1 MMSTIS
7 ADKNGLLKNHKSY
20 VNHCQNIKNEVKELL
35 TFHPKEW
42 ISAFRSNP
50 GYPLFVRGDIDGFV
64 ALFINNLSTLLAII
78 LSLQPILGDKIV
90 YGKIL
95 PGTGLAMLWGN
106 FYYVYMAR
114 KLAFKEKRGNVC
126 VMPYGICTPGAF
138 AFIYVIISPTYY
150 GCISKHDKAYCQE
163 LAWYVALAS
172 NFITSIVLLLLCV
185 FGEFIRKNTPS
196 VALLSSISGIGYAI
210 LALNEYLPMAETPIV
225 GFIPFTIVMLG
236 YFGGVTYGPVPIAFV
251 ALVTGTILGWATS
264 LNQGSAVRE
273 AVHLLKFYAPVFP
286 IKQMFQH
293 INTIRFYLSTTIPTA
308 IVIAIGTI
316 QCVESAK
323 RAGDFYPTHEAMFVD
338 GIGTLIATCCGSIFS
353 MTAYIGHPAMKKMG
367 ARQAYSVMN
376 GLSYLPLCF
385 LGISGL
391 LISVIAVVAINPVV
405 IFIGLVIC
413 SDTLATTPQRHYPA
427 FLFGIMPIIADWA
440 KGTIINGV
448 SNAYL
453 NFTLPNVQF
462 SSNISSFVTAF
473 SYRGLAN
480 FAGGSL
486 LQSVFL
492 TAILMYMI
500 DRKFLRATIWSLLAG
515 FLSLFGLINASNV
528 GVLVKNSDD
537 GWRFTV
543 AYTMLAVFFLLLEI
557 VQRKHWI
564 KGQEKE
570 PDDLSSFEW
579 AEWKREQTLE
589 EPITD
594 DNIQLNL

>member
-1 MMSTIS
+1 M
-7 ADKNGLLKNHKSY
+7 
-20 VNHCQNIKNEVKELL
+20 KELL

-50 GYPLFVRGDIDGFV
+50 KYPLFVRGDIDGFV
-64 ALFINNLSTLLAII
+64 ALFFNNLSTLLVVV

-114 KLAFKEKRGNVC
+114 KLAFKEKRGDVC

-150 GCISKHDKAYCQE
+150 GCISTHDKVYCQE

-172 NFITSIVLLLLCV
+172 NFITGIVLLLLCV

-196 VALLSSISGIGYAI
+196 VALLSSISGLGYAI
-210 LALNEYLPMAETPIV
+210 LALNEYLPIAETPIV
-225 GFIPFTIVMLG
+225 AFIPFTIVMLG
-236 YFGGVTYGPVPIAFV
+236 YFGGVTYGPLPIAFV
-251 ALVTGTILGWATS
+251 ALVAGTALSWATS
-264 LNQGSAVRE
+264 LNQGSAVQE
-273 AVHLLKFYAPVFP
+273 AVHLVKFYAPVFP
-286 IKQMFQH
+286 IKEMIQH
-293 INTIRFYLSTTIPTA
+293 IDTIRFYLSTTIPTA

-338 GIGTLIATCCGSIFS
+338 GIGTLISTCFGSILS

-367 ARQAYSVMN
+367 AKQAYSLMN

-391 LISVIAVVAINPVV
+391 LISIIAVISINPVV

-413 SDTLATTPQRHYPA
+413 SDTLAITPQRHYPA
-427 FLFGIMPIIADWA
+427 FLFGMMSVVAGWA
-440 KGTIINGV
+440 QTTIVSGV
-448 SNAYL
+448 SNAYS

-462 SSNISSFVTAF
+462 STNVSSVITAF
-473 SYRGLAN
+473 SYRGLDN

-486 LQSVFL
+486 LQSVL
-492 TAILMYMI
+492 VTAILMYMI
-500 DRKFLRATIWSLLAG
+500 DRKFLRATVWSLLAG
-515 FLSLFGLINASNV
+515 FFSLFGLINASNV
-528 GVLVKNSDD
+528 GVLVKNKDD
-537 GWRFTV
+537 GWRFAV
-543 AYTMLAVFFLLLEI
+543 AYIMLAVLFVSLEI
-557 VQRKHWI
+557 LQRKHWI

-579 AEWKREQTLE
+579 AEWKREQALKESTNDEYRL
-589 EPITD
+589 I
-594 DNIQLNL
+594 NV

>member
-1 MMSTIS
+1 MSTN
-7 ADKNGLLKNHKSY
+7 KNSLLTNHKSFFDY
-20 VNHCQNIKNEVKELL
+20 YQNVKNEVKGLL

-42 ISAFRSNP
+42 ISAFRSNSK
-50 GYPLFVRGDIDGFV
+50 YPLFVRGDIDGFV
-64 ALFINNLSTLLAII
+64 SLFMNNISTLLAII

-90 YGKIL
+90 YSKIL

-126 VMPYGICTPGAF
+126 AMPYGICTPGAF

-150 GCISKHDKAYCQE
+150 GCIATHDKAYCQE

-172 NFITSIVLLLLCV
+172 NFLTGVVLLLLCV

-196 VALLSSISGIGYAI
+196 IALLSSISGIGYAI
-210 LALNEYLPMAETPIV
+210 LALNEYLPIAETPMV

-236 YFGGVTYGPVPIAFV
+236 YFGGVTYGPLPIAFV
-251 ALVTGTILGWATS
+251 ALVAGTALGWATS
-264 LNQGSAVRE
+264 LNQSSIVQE

-286 IKQMFQH
+286 IRQMFQH
-293 INTIRFYLSTTIPTA
+293 MDTIHFYLSTTIPTA

-338 GIGTLIATCCGSIFS
+338 GVGTLIATCCGSIFS

-367 ARQAYSVMN
+367 AKQAYSIIN
-376 GLSYLPLCF
+376 GLCYLPLCLF
-385 LGISGL
+385 GISGL
-391 LISVIAVVAINPVV
+391 LISIISVVVINPVV
-405 IFIGLVIC
+405 IFVGLVIC
-413 SDTLATTPQRHYPA
+413 ADTLAITPPRHYPA
-427 FLFGIMPIIADWA
+427 FLFGIMPIVADWG
-440 KGTIINGV
+440 KGTILSGV

-462 SSNISSFVTAF
+462 SSNVSSFITAF
-473 SYRGLAN
+473 SYRGLSN

-486 LQSVFL
+486 LQSIFA

-500 DRKFLRATIWSLLAG
+500 DRKFLRATVWSLLAG
-515 FLSLFGLINASNV
+515 FFSLFGLINSSNV
-528 GVLVKNSDD
+528 GLLVKNNDD

-543 AYTMLAVFFLLLEI
+543 AYVMLAVFFLLLEI
-557 VQRKHWI
+557 VQRKRWI

-570 PDDLSSFEW
+570 PDDLSSLEW
-579 AEWKREQTLE
+579 AEWKREQALDEST
-589 EPITD
+589 TD
-594 DNIQLNL
+594 DNRQRDI

>member
-1 MMSTIS
+1 MSTN
-7 ADKNGLLKNHKSY
+7 KNSLLTNHKSFFDY
-20 VNHCQNIKNEVKELL
+20 YQNVKNEVKGLL

-42 ISAFRSNP
+42 ISAFRSNSK
-50 GYPLFVRGDIDGFV
+50 YPLFVRGDIDGFV
-64 ALFINNLSTLLAII
+64 SLFMNNISTLLAII

-90 YGKIL
+90 YSKIL

-126 VMPYGICTPGAF
+126 AMPYGICTPGAF

-150 GCISKHDKAYCQE
+150 GCIATHDKAYCQE

-172 NFITSIVLLLLCV
+172 NFLTGVVLLLLCV

-196 VALLSSISGIGYAI
+196 IALLSSISGIGYAI
-210 LALNEYLPMAETPIV
+210 LALNEYLPIAETPMV

-236 YFGGVTYGPVPIAFV
+236 YFGGVTYGPLPIAFV
-251 ALVTGTILGWATS
+251 ALVAGTALGWATS
-264 LNQGSAVRE
+264 LNQSSIVQE

-286 IKQMFQH
+286 IRQMFQH
-293 INTIRFYLSTTIPTA
+293 MDTIHFYLSTTIPTA

-338 GIGTLIATCCGSIFS
+338 GVGTLIATCCGSIFS

-367 ARQAYSVMN
+367 AKQAYSIIN
-376 GLSYLPLCF
+376 GLCYLPLCLF
-385 LGISGL
+385 GISGL
-391 LISVIAVVAINPVV
+391 LISIISVVVINPVV
-405 IFIGLVIC
+405 IFVGLVIC
-413 SDTLATTPQRHYPA
+413 ADTLAITPPRHYPA
-427 FLFGIMPIIADWA
+427 FLFGIMPIVADWG
-440 KGTIINGV
+440 KGTILSGV

-462 SSNISSFVTAF
+462 SSNVSSFITAF
-473 SYRGLAN
+473 SYRGLSN

-486 LQSVFL
+486 LQSIFA

-500 DRKFLRATIWSLLAG
+500 DRKFLRATVWSLLAG
-515 FLSLFGLINASNV
+515 FFSLFGLINSSNV
-528 GVLVKNSDD
+528 GLLVKNNDD

-543 AYTMLAVFFLLLEI
+543 AYVMLAVFFLLLEI
-557 VQRKHWI
+557 VQRKRWI

-570 PDDLSSFEW
+570 PDDLSSLEW
-579 AEWKREQTLE
+579 AEWKREQALDEST
-589 EPITD
+589 TD
-594 DNIQLNL
+594 DNRQQDI

>member
-1 MMSTIS
+1 MSTN
-7 ADKNGLLKNHKSY
+7 KNSLLTNHKSFFDY
-20 VNHCQNIKNEVKELL
+20 YQNVKNEVKGLL

-42 ISAFRSNP
+42 ISAFRSNSK
-50 GYPLFVRGDIDGFV
+50 YPLFVRGDIDGFV
-64 ALFINNLSTLLAII
+64 SLFMNNISTLLAII

-90 YGKIL
+90 YSKIL

-126 VMPYGICTPGAF
+126 AMPYGICTPGAF

-150 GCISKHDKAYCQE
+150 GCIATHDKAYCQE

-172 NFITSIVLLLLCV
+172 NFLTGVVLLLLCV

-196 VALLSSISGIGYAI
+196 IALLSSISGIGYAI
-210 LALNEYLPMAETPIV
+210 LALNEYLPIAETPMV

-236 YFGGVTYGPVPIAFV
+236 YFGGVTYGPLPIAFV
-251 ALVTGTILGWATS
+251 ALVAGTALGWATS
-264 LNQGSAVRE
+264 LNQSSIVQE

-286 IKQMFQH
+286 IRQMFQH
-293 INTIRFYLSTTIPTA
+293 MDTIHFYLSTTIPTA

-338 GIGTLIATCCGSIFS
+338 GVGTLIATCCGSIFS

-367 ARQAYSVMN
+367 AKQAYSIIN
-376 GLSYLPLCF
+376 GLCYLPLCLF
-385 LGISGL
+385 GISGL
-391 LISVIAVVAINPVV
+391 LISIISVVVINPVV
-405 IFIGLVIC
+405 IFVGLVIC
-413 SDTLATTPQRHYPA
+413 ADTLAITPPRHYPA
-427 FLFGIMPIIADWA
+427 FLFGIMPIVADWG
-440 KGTIINGV
+440 KGTILSGV

-453 NFTLPNVQF
+453 NFTVPNVQF
-462 SSNISSFVTAF
+462 SSNVSSFITAF
-473 SYRGLAN
+473 SYRGLSN

-486 LQSVFL
+486 LQSIFA

-500 DRKFLRATIWSLLAG
+500 DRKFLRATVWSLLAG
-515 FLSLFGLINASNV
+515 FFSLFGLINSSNV
-528 GVLVKNSDD
+528 GLLVKNNDD

-543 AYTMLAVFFLLLEI
+543 AYVMLAVFFLLLEI
-557 VQRKHWI
+557 VQRKRWI

-570 PDDLSSFEW
+570 PDDLSSLEW
-579 AEWKREQTLE
+579 AEWKREQALDEST
-589 EPITD
+589 TD
-594 DNIQLNL
+594 DNRQRDI